1 MLPFPLASCAFS
13 NRCSGITGL
22 AARRDLYC
30 CASCRPA
37 HHMLQRHYA
46 VGPAAQL
53 AANDSSEEEA
63 GVGSLV
69 EFERGKQYLLAR
81 VMKKTAQGWQV
92 EVPR

>member
-1 MLPFPLASCAFS
+1 
-13 NRCSGITGL
+13 
-22 AARRDLYC
+22 
-30 CASCRPA
+30 
-37 HHMLQRHYA
+37 MLQRHYA